1 LIVGSLRGREC
12 RQQNEERFHSIQRFY
27 RKWYVGQA
35 IADPELAWLFENR
48 FPNTLNPQ
56 MVRLGQHVIRR
67 ADIDGPRRQ
76 TGVK

>member
-1 LIVGSLRGREC
+1 
-12 RQQNEERFHSIQRFY
+12 
-27 RKWYVGQA
+27 VGQA

-56 MVRLGQHVIRR
+56 MVRLGQHFIRR
-67 ADIDGPRRQ
+67 ADIDDPRRQ